1 MTTNTILLL
10 LLLLLSLLIAC
21 GLSFFLYYYKAKN
34 NSKLN
39 MFLAFLRFLSIF
51 GLLVLLIN
59 PMMTRNTLETVKTPL
74 AIAVDNSSSVDFLKA
89 KETSLELYR
98 ILSENTE
105 LQDKFD
111 IQSYQFDGEF
121 QQSEQ
126 FDFKGNQSNLDIVS
140 KNLKSINKNVDF
152 PTVIITD
159 GNQTTGNDYVFS
171 FDSAKKVYP
180 LVVGDTTAFLD
191 LKINQLNV
199 NKYAF
204 YKNKFPVE
212 VFLQYSGNKN
222 VTASFNISQGN
233 SVLSKQSI
241 SFSPTKKTAVVN
253 VLLPANKVG
262 TQVFKASISSSE
274 KEKNSFNN
282 SKHFAVEVLDQKT
295 NVAIVSAI
303 NHPDIGAL
311 KRSIE
316 SNAQRKVTIVK
327 PNGPSDSEQAK
338 QIKSLQDYNVLIL
351 YQPTAAFKTVFDH
364 NKLAGINT
372 FIITGTQTDF
382 AFLNQQQG
390 NLVFKMSGQKEDYLA
405 QFNTLFNLFAIDN
418 IGFEKFPPLENGYGT
433 VSTTGNVSVLLSSKI
448 RNIDTNSPLLAFA
461 ENQGKRSAFLLGENS
476 WKWRM
481 QTNIDTQS
489 YDEYD
494 VFIDKLIQ
502 FLASNNSKKYLVV
515 NHESFYN
522 SGEAI
527 EITAQYFNKNY
538 EFDEKARLTIS
549 ITNIKTKQTKNYDLL
564 KENNSYKVSLD
575 GLSSGSY
582 QFTVKEL
589 NTKSSYSSHLE
600 ILDFDIEK
608 QFVNPDLTKLN
619 QLASQTDGKVFM
631 PNQVSNLIKVLLEDD
646 SYKAVQK
653 NNVTKTPLIDWIWLL
668 VLIAFTLSA
677 EWFIRKYNG
686 LL

>member
-1 MTTNTILLL
+1 MTLNTTLLL
-10 LLLLLSLLIAC
+10 VLSLLIAG
-21 GLSFFLYYYKAKN
+21 GLSFFQYYYKAKN

-39 MFLAFLRFLSIF
+39 LFLAFLRFLSIF

-59 PMMTRNTLETVKTPL
+59 PMMTRNTLEIVKTPL
-74 AIAVDNSSSVDFLKA
+74 AIVVDNSISIDFLKG
-89 KETSLELYR
+89 KETATELYR
-98 ILSENTE
+98 IVSENSE
-105 LQDKFD
+105 LKDKFE
-111 IQSYQFDGEF
+111 IQSYQFDSEF

-126 FDFKGNQSNLDIVS
+126 FDFKGKQTNLDNIS
-140 KNLKSINKNVDF
+140 KNLKSINKNIDF

-212 VFLQYSGNKN
+212 VFLQYSGNKS
-222 VTASFNISQGN
+222 VTASFSISQGN
-233 SVLSKQSI
+233 SVLSKQSV
-241 SFSPTKKTAVVN
+241 SFSPSKKTAVLN
-253 VLLPANKVG
+253 VLLPADKVG
-262 TQVFKASISSSE
+262 TQFFKATILSPE
-274 KEKNSFNN
+274 KEKNNYNN
-282 SKHFAVEVLDQKT
+282 SKQFAVEVLDQKT

-327 PNGPSDSEQAK
+327 PND
-338 QIKSLQDYNVLIL
+338 IKSLSDYNVLIY
-351 YQPTAAFKTVFDH
+351 YQPTAAFQTVFEN
-364 NKLAGINT
+364 NKSAGINT
-372 FIITGTQTDF
+372 FIITGTKTDF
-382 AFLNQQQG
+382 NFLNQQQG
-390 NLVFKMSGQKEDYLA
+390 NLVFKISGQKEDYLA
-405 QFNTLFNLFAIDN
+405 QFNSQFNLFAIDN
-418 IGFEKFPPLENGYGT
+418 IGFENFPPLENGYGT

-461 ENQGKRSAFLLGENS
+461 ENQGRRSAFLLGENS

-481 QTNIDTQS
+481 KTNVDKQS

-494 VFIDKLIQ
+494 VFIDKTIQ
-502 FLASNNSKKYLVV
+502 FLASNNSKKSLVV

-575 GLSSGSY
+575 GFPAGSY

-589 NTKSSYSSHLE
+589 NSKTSYSSHLD
-600 ILDFDIEK
+600 ILDFEIEK

-619 QLASQTDGKVFM
+619 QLASQTEGKVFM
-631 PNQVSNLIKVLLEDD
+631 PNQVSDLIKVLLEDE

-653 NNVTKTPLIDWIWLL
+653 NNVTKTPFIDWIWLL
-668 VLIAFTLSA
+668 VLIAFTLA
-677 EWFIRKYNG
+677 VEWFVRKYNG
-686 LL
+686 ML